1 MMDIREEVS
10 SNSESFGEYLRRQ
23 RELRGL
29 SLEQV
34 AEQTKISLRALRAL
48 EAEDWDILPAEVYI
62 RGFVRC
68 YAEAIGLDPNEAL
81 YRYEK
86 AFEPYRRKKDNI
98 SEKLYVERSK
108 RRSFLLWLILS
119 LILIVVIFL
128 IYFYFHSK
136 ETTESEFPS
145 FNIPLNSSG
154 FESNFS
160 LSSPNSEKF
169 INLGNKTG
177 P

>member
-1 MMDIREEVS
+1 MKEEIPT
-10 SNSESFGEYLRRQ
+10 NGGFGEYLRHQ

-29 SLEQV
+29 TLEQV
-34 AEQTKISLRALRAL
+34 VEQTKISLRALRAL
-48 EAEDWDILPAEVYI
+48 EAEDWEILPGEAYI

-86 AFEPYRRKKDNI
+86 AIEPYRAEKDNLSVDKSYI
-98 SEKLYVERSK
+98 EPRK
-108 RRSFLLWLILS
+108 RHS
-119 LILIVVIFL
+119 LILWLVLVLILLVIIAFG
-128 IYFYFHSK
+128 YFYFHSK
-136 ETTESEFPS
+136 RSVESEVPS
-145 FNIPLNSSG
+145 LNIPLNSSS

-160 LSSPNSEKF
+160 LSPSDTQKLVRP
-169 INLGNKTG
+169 GGQVG